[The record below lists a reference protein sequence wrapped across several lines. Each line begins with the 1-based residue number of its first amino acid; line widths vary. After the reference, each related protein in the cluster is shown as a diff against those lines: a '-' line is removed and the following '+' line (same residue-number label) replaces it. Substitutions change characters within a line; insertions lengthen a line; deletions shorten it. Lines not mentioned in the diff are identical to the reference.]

1 MAEIAA
7 FREVVASA
15 VLAALE
21 LRIPL
26 HEADRAQRKSF
37 EALDAWEAFHLGL
50 RHVYRFTREGN
61 AEAARLFER
70 ATVLDPYFAP
80 AFAARSFTSFQDV
93 VMSYTTDRDRSV
105 TEVRRFAERGIEI
118 DPLDPA
124 SNFAMGRNLLLSRDA
139 EGGVEWLDR
148 ALDLNPSYAKAHY
161 SRGFAKLWSPRVDD
175 AGASIA
181 ASIRLSPLDPLM
193 GPMLSNLGVVALG
206 AGRLAEAADLAARG
220 ARRAPNH
227 FILVMM
233 AAATAALTGDF
244 AAAARWR
251 EAVLA
256 RMPGASVAQFRGAV
270 PYSAP
275 GIGQM
280 IGEGLRLAGFPD

>member
-1 MAEIAA
+1 M
-7 FREVVASA
+7 
-15 VLAALE
+15 
-21 LRIPL
+21 
-26 HEADRAQRKSF
+26 
-37 EALDAWEAFHLGL
+37 
-50 RHVYRFTREGN
+50 
-61 AEAARLFER
+61 
-70 ATVLDPYFAP
+70 
-80 AFAARSFTSFQDV
+80 
-93 VMSYTTDRDRSV
+93 
-105 TEVRRFAERGIEI
+105 
-118 DPLDPA
+118 
-124 SNFAMGRNLLLSRDA
+124 
-139 EGGVEWLDR
+139 
-148 ALDLNPSYAKAHY
+148 
-161 SRGFAKLWSPRVDD
+161 DD

-181 ASIRLSPLDPLM
+181 VSIRLSPLDPMM

-256 RMPGASVAQFRGAV
+256 RMPGASVPQFRGAV

-275 GIGQM
+275 GIRQM
-280 IGEGLRLAGFPD
+280 LGEGARLAGFPD